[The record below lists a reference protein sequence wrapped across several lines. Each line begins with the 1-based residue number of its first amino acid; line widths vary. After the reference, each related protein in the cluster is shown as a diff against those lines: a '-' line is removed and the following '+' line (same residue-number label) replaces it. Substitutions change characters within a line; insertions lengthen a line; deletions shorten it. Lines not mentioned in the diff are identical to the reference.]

1 MNQHFVQVIPW
12 TEEEEIGSS
21 EMVTFT
27 VQMSTKEL

>member
-12 TEEEEIGSS
+12 TEEEIGSS